1 MDPYDALGVKKTA
14 SADEIKKAYRKLV
27 KECHPDLHPGDSA
40 IEEKFKA
47 AAAAYDLLK
56 DPEQRARFD
65 RGEIDAQG
73 QERPEAQFYRQYAGA
88 QDNPYRDQQG
98 FDDFGDMSGVFED
111 LFRQQR
117 GGARG
122 AGFGGGGFGGG
133 GFGDG
138 GGGFH
143 ADGGDARY
151 RLEVPFMDA
160 ALGGSARITL
170 PDGSALEVQI
180 PRGIADGQ
188 TIRLRGKGGPP
199 IGEGRPGDALITIS
213 VAPHKLFERDGDT
226 IRMVLPITIDEAV
239 LGGKVAVPTISGAVN
254 LTIPKAASS
263 GQVLRLRGRG
273 VAPRG
278 REERGDQLVELK
290 VVLPPEVDD
299 DLAEFMESWKQT
311 HAYDP
316 RKGMTP

>member
-14 SADEIKKAYRKLV
+14 SADEVKKAYRKLV

-40 IEEKFKA
+40 NEERFKA

-65 RGEIDAQG
+65 RGEIDASG
-73 QERPEAQFYRQYAGA
+73 QEQPDAQFYRQYAGA
-88 QDNPYRDQQG
+88 QDNPYRDAQG
-98 FDDFGDMSGVFED
+98 FDDFGDMSGVFDD
-111 LFRQQR
+111 LFRQRSGTSGRR
-117 GGARG
+117 GP
-122 AGFGGGGFGGG
+122 GGFN
-133 GFGDG
+133 
-138 GGGFH
+138 

-170 PDGSALEVQI
+170 PDGASLEVQI

-188 TIRLRGKGGPP
+188 TIRLRGKGGAP
-199 IGEGRPGDALITIS
+199 IGQGRPGDALITIS
-213 VAPHKLFERDGDT
+213 IAPHHLFEREGDG

-239 LGGKVAVPTISGAVN
+239 LGGKVQVPTISGTVN
-254 LTIPKAASS
+254 LTIPKGASS

-273 VAPRG
+273 IAPRG
-278 REERGDQLVELK
+278 RETRGDQLVELK
-290 VVLPPEVDD
+290 VVLPPGIDD
-299 DLAEFMESWKQT
+299 SLAEFMEDWRQT

-316 RKGMTP
+316 RKGLTP